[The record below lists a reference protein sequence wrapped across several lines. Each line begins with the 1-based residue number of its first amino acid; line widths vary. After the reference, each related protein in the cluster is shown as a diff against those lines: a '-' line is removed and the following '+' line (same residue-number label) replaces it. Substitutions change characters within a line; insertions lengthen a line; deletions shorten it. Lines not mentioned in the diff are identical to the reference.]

1 MSCDTNNKDNIYNI
15 NDLTIFLKSNNIKII
30 NKSNKIYQIDLDY
43 NNFIICNDNEDLFSL
58 LDDYLKNNKVLFE
71 ISESKIIL
79 TMEIKIP
86 SIKSKNISIDIPE
99 IIDIFDNKDIQILK
113 QEKLINELNKIIG
126 LLENNPIRNNFVI
139 LPNFDSIIP
148 IQTECLIIIL
158 YDYKYEFETGKH
170 NHFNN
175 FILKKIFKNVI
186 TPYVKNNTTLS
197 NTKVIYPKYNYNFET
212 YDFENIKYLTNI
224 KKLIVYNYDE
234 YSDYSIINF
243 SNIKYLHILE
253 ELYIIKLSF
262 KNIEFIKELKEL
274 KKLHIND
281 NNSID
286 NIELLSSCEKLV
298 ELDIS
303 YCPNLKNIN
312 YLKNSK
318 LKIRKYN

>member
-1 MSCDTNNKDNIYNI
+1 
-15 NDLTIFLKSNNIKII
+15 
-30 NKSNKIYQIDLDY
+30 
-43 NNFIICNDNEDLFSL
+43 
-58 LDDYLKNNKVLFE
+58 
-71 ISESKIIL
+71 
-79 TMEIKIP
+79 MEIKIP